1 MVKLTSL
8 SLGQSDGGQPRMPTD
23 GSATREWVP
32 IGQPPPAWYCV
43 MFEYQYN
50 VQLSCGTCLGNRKV
64 PTWSEV
70 MTHIY
75 IEYSCCPLFDMY
87 ILLPCIYVTQTKKE
101 PSLLVKLTSLSLY
114 VQLVD
119 DDLVGPQREAHA
131 SDVIG
136 QNHRMHAPVCYVMF
150 EYPMHNFD
158 VAHASQTGNALHHDA

>member
-1 MVKLTSL
+1 M
-8 SLGQSDGGQPRMPTD
+8 
-23 GSATREWVP
+23 TR
-32 IGQPPPAWYCV
+32 
-43 MFEYQYN
+43 
-50 VQLSCGTCLGNRKV
+50 
-64 PTWSEV
+64 
-70 MTHIY
+70 IY

-136 QNHRMHAPVCYVMF
+136 QNHRVHAPVCYVMF

-158 VAHASQTGNALHHDA
+158 VAHASQTGNALHHDACSPLTSSRWECVRTCSNFDMESHHDPHHTHAKMNPPFGQMPLVVGGN